1 MSTGEPKARASDGE
15 NGHNQKNAADSR
27 CRRAHLHPYRLVC
40 TLALALGVGLV
51 LGDAGALNL
60 PVGWLVDDGALLAI
74 SAVAAVAGLA
84 EARKLARLG
93 LGADAEKAEVARS
106 AERQRDSAEER
117 LIHAVNELKL
127 QFKEDR
133 LQATAALGVAAM
145 CLLCALGVALASAWR
160 GASAEAVELPVVE
173 ALLLGAGAWAL
184 TLHGRLIRRVQDN
197 LALLH
202 DLMELQL
209 AVALLRGLPEEGR
222 AAQEQLVVMKLL
234 ARRSGGSASPGGR

>member
-1 MSTGEPKARASDGE
+1 MAAPVGGAEPLPAHRP
-15 NGHNQKNAADSR
+15 AA
-27 CRRAHLHPYRLVC
+27 A
-40 TLALALGVGLV
+40 LALALGAGLV
-51 LGDAGALNL
+51 LGAGFAWQV
-60 PVGWLVDDGALLAI
+60 PVDRFADNGVVLTLG
-74 SAVAAVAGLA
+74 SVAALAVMAQAKSWAG
-84 EARKLARLG
+84 LG